1 VKSCRV
7 CKTRFEA
14 TRPFQPTCSY
24 ECSVSYA
31 EKVVAKKRA
40 KEAKEDRK
48 QTRVRKEKL
57 KTRSDYIKE
66 AQREFNLFVR
76 LRDRGTLCICCDRP
90 LGGNPIGGLYDCG
103 HYRSV
108 GSAPH
113 LRFNEDNAHAQLK
126 QCNRYGS
133 GRAVDYHL
141 GLLRRIGIE
150 RVSALESDQSMKHYT
165 IEDLKAIKAKYRA
178 LARQLEK
185 Q

>member
-48 QTRVRKEKL
+48 QTKVRKEKL

-66 AQREFNLFVR
+66 AQIEFNRYIR
-76 LRDRGTLCICCDRP
+76 LRDAKRLCICCDRP
-90 LGGNPIGGLYDCG
+90 LGYGDVGGAYDCG

-113 LRFNEDNAHAQLK
+113 LRFDEGNAHAQTK
-126 QCNRYGS
+126 QCNRYGA
-133 GRAVDYHL
+133 GRAVDYRR
-141 GLLRRIGIE
+141 GLISRCGIALVE
-150 RVSALESDQSMKHYT
+150 RLESDQAPRHYT
-165 IEDLKAIKAKYRA
+165 IEDLKAIKATYRQKA
-178 LARQLEK
+178 KELMK
-185 Q
+185 